1 MCRPQAVVDEPLRLA
16 VTQGGV
22 VETKCEMEIS
32 SRGLRTQNTVKIMK
46 WNAGEEVQGLAEWK
60 SIQLLEEK
68 FKSFFLTLSLSLSLS
83 D

>member
-46 WNAGEEVQGLAEWK
+46 WNAGGEVQGLAEWK
-60 SIQLLEEK
+60 NYR
-68 FKSFFLTLSLSLSLS
+68 TLRRKI
-83 D
+83 